1 MTDKPHAT
9 MSPDELAL
17 ELFTSGQSMT
27 GGRAEAER
35 LLQQIKDRHAHQ
47 LAEQQR
53 NHFGVGDAPVL
64 RAHCDPDCD
73 FCQGVTSA
81 ADLIDPEV
89 KR

>member
-1 MTDKPHAT
+1 MPQPDMT
-9 MSPDELAL
+9 MSSDELAI
-17 ELFTSGQSMT
+17 ELFTSSQSLT

-35 LLQQIKDRHAHQ
+35 LLQQVKDRHAHQ

-53 NHFGVGDAPVL
+53 DHFGIGDAPV

-81 ADLIDPEV
+81 ADHIDPEV
-89 KR
+89 QP

>member
-1 MTDKPHAT
+1 MTQLEAILIGLLSVAHTPEQAEHAART
-9 MSPDELAL
+9 VLRD
-17 ELFTSGQSMT
+17 
-27 GGRAEAER
+27 
-35 LLQQIKDRHAHQ
+35 HAHQ

-53 NHFGVGDAPVL
+53 RHFGVGNAPV

-89 KR
+89 QR

>member
-1 MTDKPHAT
+1 MTDEPQPTAHQRLIRTGLSHAFA
-9 MSPDELAL
+9 DLVL
-17 ELFTSGQSMT
+17 NQ
-27 GGRAEAER
+27 
-35 LLQQIKDRHAHQ
+35 HAHQ

-81 ADLIDPEV
+81 ADLIDPE
-89 KR
+89 RQS